1 MYTILLNETNE
12 LITSVKERIMQ
23 RSKLVDNLH
32 FLVDPIYKGLDMTD
46 FTVMM
51 EYLLPISREYKTE
64 ILVKSEAM
72 YKDKLEY
79 KLPLDTNITK
89 EHGNVELQLT
99 LIKVELD
106 ADGNSTQRV
115 RKTSPTVLTILP
127 ISAWSDIVAD
137 SALSA
142 LDQRLIQTQAMLEA
156 VNDMNMYLN
165 DTKADDIYY
174 DEEGKYIQLTAN
186 GNPIG
191 NRVVLN
197 IPSDDKDVCVK
208 LVKIDDDGS
217 LLVSYSDGTVENLG
231 KAVGDVVSGIYIPDV
246 SVDGIMTMTLSKDVG
261 KDSYSWDINP
271 FNDWHEI
278 DGIESES
285 TYTWEEL

>member
-64 ILVKSEAM
+64 ILVKSDTM
-72 YKDKLEY
+72 YKEKLEY
-79 KLPLDTNITK
+79 KLPLDTNLTK

-99 LIKVELD
+99 FIKVELG
-106 ADGNSTQRV
+106 ADGTSTQMV

-127 ISAWSDIVAD
+127 ISAWSDIIAD
-137 SALSA
+137 SALTA

-165 DTKADDIYY
+165 DNKADDISY
-174 DEEGKYIQLTAN
+174 DKETQTLQLMAN
-186 GNPIG
+186 GKLIG
-191 NRVVLN
+191 EGVNIGYVGTSVVSIEVDESGNMIVNYSNGNSEN
-197 IPSDDKDVCVK
+197 I
-208 LVKIDDDGS
+208 
-217 LLVSYSDGTVENLG
+217 G
-231 KAVGDVVSGIYIPDV
+231 KAGSGSCVGIYIP
-246 SVDGIMTMTLSKDVG
+246 
-261 KDSYSWDINP
+261 SYSEDGVMRFTLKNDAEEPVYEFDIDRS
-271 FNDWHEI
+271 NDWTEI
-278 DGIESES
+278 DGIESK
-285 TYTWEEL
+285 TNYIWEEL

>member
-64 ILVKSEAM
+64 ILVKSKAM

-99 LIKVELD
+99 FIKVELG
-106 ADGNSTQRV
+106 ADGTSTQMV

-127 ISAWSDIVAD
+127 ISAWSDIIAD
-137 SALSA
+137 SALTA

-165 DTKADDIYY
+165 DNKADDIAY
-174 DEEGKYIQLTAN
+174 DKETQTLQLMAN
-186 GNPIG
+186 GRLIG
-191 NRVVLN
+191 EGVNIGYVGTSVVSIEVDESGNMIVNYSNGNSEN
-197 IPSDDKDVCVK
+197 I
-208 LVKIDDDGS
+208 
-217 LLVSYSDGTVENLG
+217 G
-231 KAVGDVVSGIYIPDV
+231 KAGSSSCVGIYIP
-246 SVDGIMTMTLSKDVG
+246 SYSEDGIMRFTLKNDAEEPV
-261 KDSYSWDINP
+261 YEFDIDRS
-271 FNDWHEI
+271 NDWTEI
-278 DGIESES
+278 DGIESK
-285 TYTWEEL
+285 TNYIWEEI

>member
-32 FLVDPIYKGLDMTD
+32 FLVDPVYKGLDMSG

-51 EYLLPISREYKTE
+51 EYLLPISREYKSE
-64 ILVKSEAM
+64 ILVKSDVL
-72 YKDKLEY
+72 YKEKLEY

-99 LIKVELD
+99 FIKVELD
-106 ADGNSTQRV
+106 ADGKSTQYV

-127 ISAWSDIVAD
+127 ISAWSDIIAD

-156 VNDMNMYLN
+156 VNEMNMYLD
-165 DTKADDIYY
+165 DTKADNIYY
-174 DEEGKYIQLTAN
+174 DEDGKYIQLTAN

-191 NRVVLN
+191 DKIMLN
-197 IPSDDKDVCVK
+197 ISVDNEDTCVK
-208 LVKIDDDGS
+208 LVKIDGDGN
-217 LLVSYSDGTVENLG
+217 LLVAYSDNTVENLG
-231 KAVGDVVSGIYIPDV
+231 KVVGDVVSGIYIPDV
-246 SVDGIMTMTLSKDVG
+246 TEDGIMTMTLSKDVG
-261 KDSYSWDINP
+261 ADSYSWDINP
-271 FNDWHEI
+271 FNDWNPI
-278 DGIESES
+278 DGVEEES
-285 TYTWEEL
+285 TYVWEQL